1 MTNRLIEMFFLHV
14 DDSDAAIAASLET
27 SGEYLEELVLSY
39 VREVAAISLM
49 VFYVCKPF
57 GFCSNY

>member
-1 MTNRLIEMFFLHV
+1 MFFLHI
-14 DDSDAAIAASLET
+14 DDSDATIAAFLET
-27 SGEYLEELVLSY
+27 SGEYLEELLLSY
-39 VREVAAISLM
+39 VREVVTISLI